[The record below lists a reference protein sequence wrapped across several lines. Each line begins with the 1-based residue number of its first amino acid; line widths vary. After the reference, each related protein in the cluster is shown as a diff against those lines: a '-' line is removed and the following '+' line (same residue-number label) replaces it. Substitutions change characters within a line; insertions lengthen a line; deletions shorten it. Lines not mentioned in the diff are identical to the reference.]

1 VSRDDEVRTREW
13 SLADIHDSDGGC
25 DGVQALT
32 DDGERGA
39 TVVSATWLDG
49 LPPGDTGWDRFAA
62 SWPVPFGALAD
73 VLTAAWDA
81 TDPVLLELCRLR
93 MATLLAYPAEQ
104 VRRTERARN
113 AGLDEAKVAELPS
126 WPTSPRIDAR
136 ERACLALAEQFVIDA
151 NGVTDEQVAEVTAH
165 LGPGGCYAFVQAL
178 SVVETFQRACLTLG
192 IELVPDVDFLT
203 TPAPDPSPEVP
214 R

>member
-1 VSRDDEVRTREW
+1 M
-13 SLADIHDSDGGC
+13 
-25 DGVQALT
+25 
-32 DDGERGA
+32 
-39 TVVSATWLDG
+39 WLDG
-49 LPPGDTGWDRFAA
+49 LGPGDTDWDRFAA

-73 VLTAAWDA
+73 VVVAAWDE

-93 MATLLAYPAEQ
+93 MATVLSYPAEQ
-104 VRRTERARN
+104 ARRTARARA

-126 WPTSPRIDAR
+126 WPTSPRFDAR

-151 NGVTDEQVAEVTAH
+151 NGVTDEQVADVTAH
-165 LGPGGCYAFVQAL
+165 LGPARCYAFVQAL

-192 IELVPDVDFLT
+192 IDSVPDVDRIAFAP
-203 TPAPDPSPEVP
+203 PADSQDVP

>member
-1 VSRDDEVRTREW
+1 
-13 SLADIHDSDGGC
+13 LA
-25 DGVQALT
+25 
-32 DDGERGA
+32 DDGEHGA
-39 TVVSATWLDG
+39 TVVTATWLDG
-49 LPPGDTGWDRFAA
+49 LPAGDTGWDRFAA

-73 VLTAAWDA
+73 VLIAAWDA

-126 WPTSPRIDAR
+126 WPTSPRFNAR

-165 LGPGGCYAFVQAL
+165 LGPDGCYAFVQAL

-203 TPAPDPSPEVP
+203 TPSPDESPEVP